1 MNCVKNVEDIKA
13 HVITSWDHPRAK
25 FKPGDSVIVKRL
37 GPNESTPQ
45 QERSGT
51 VGTVVAVSAVKSG
64 HIRGRQ
70 GSITMPDGRQEYV
83 NERMY
88 TRYYV
93 QFEDDCIFG
102 IHSHY
107 LKKLDRDW
115 TSDELSDFS
124 DI

>member
-1 MNCVKNVEDIKA
+1 MNCVKNIEDIKA
-13 HVITSWDHPRAK
+13 HVITSWDHPRSK
-25 FKPGDSVIVKRL
+25 FKPGDSVIVRV
-37 GPNESTPQ
+37 GEGAN
-45 QERSGT
+45 QEARVGT

-70 GSITMPDGRQEYV
+70 GSIAMPDGRQEYV

-102 IHSHY
+102 IHSHF
-107 LKKLDRDW
+107 LKKIDRDW

>member
-1 MNCVKNVEDIKA
+1 MNCVKNVGDIKA
-13 HVITSWDHPRAK
+13 HVITSWDHPRSK
-25 FKPGDSVIVKRL
+25 FKPGDSVIVRA
-37 GPNESTPQ
+37 GEGAN
-45 QERSGT
+45 QEARVGT

-102 IHSHY
+102 IHSHF

-115 TSDELSDFS
+115 TADELSDFS